1 MDLELE
7 IQKQLDAISCE
18 YPAIE
23 KLYFDY
29 VNGSDYENSSIS
41 GCAEIASS
49 LRNQKLEEILDRQ
62 EFMMMES
69 CCSAVSAIDGFTGF
83 IHGFVYATRLVR
95 EIESHKEAAAK

>member
-49 LRNQKLEEILDRQ
+49 LRNHRLEEILDHQ
-62 EFMMMES
+62 EFMMMGS
-69 CCSAVSAIDGFTGF
+69 CCSAVSVIDELSGF
-83 IHGFVYATRLVR
+83 IHGFLYAAQLVR
-95 EIESHKEAAAK
+95 EINVQ